1 MIFRNFDYVEVTLHS
16 EKLKLIWLF
25 LRFFVTLPASYKPN
39 MRKELFMSLA
49 AACCTLLA
57 LSCAQ
62 QKESADNQEPLTVG
76 NPYMPLWEHI
86 PDGEPYVFEDPDQPG
101 KYRVY
106 VYGSHDDLVDAYCG
120 RDQVVWSASVDSL
133 NRWRYD
139 GTILVVDKN
148 RDGQP
153 FDSAG
158 TADVLYAPDVTMVT
172 GKDGKKTYYLFPN
185 DQTGFRNGLIAKSD
199 RPDGPFEVCN
209 WSKENPDQVDGVL
222 QFDPAVFVDDDG
234 RVYGYWGFERSYAA
248 EFDPETMA
256 TVKPGTEIVED
267 MISGRNQPGRF
278 RFFEAS
284 SIRKVKDKYIFIY
297 SRFTEDG
304 EFGLPTSNY
313 TLAYAYSDAPL
324 GPWTYGGTIIDG
336 RAREKN
342 EQGNVIASAVPD
354 GNTHGSICEI
364 NGQWYVFYHRQT
376 GTDEYARQA
385 MVAPI
390 DVKVTEGPG
399 GKVEISEGEYNSL
412 GFARNGLDPFERHS
426 AGIACWLTGP
436 KPAVHNWPS
445 NTFYGSY
452 VEAGYGGQANMT
464 KQQAIASK
472 EKYDAPYDLRYNTN
486 RVVNNTD
493 GSIVG
498 YKYFNFDAG
507 RLASPDNLMLVLR
520 LVPEGID
527 GTIEVMMDRPWASQG
542 GKKIGEA
549 ALKADMPKTVTDV
562 AIGISKEAQEKHLAG
577 KHAFFFIFK
586 SDTKEKS
593 LCTLEDFVFT
603 FAPVNR

>member
-1 MIFRNFDYVEVTLHS
+1 M
-16 EKLKLIWLF
+16 KLMSIILGG
-25 LRFFVTLPASYKPN
+25 AS
-39 MRKELFMSLA
+39 
-49 AACCTLLA
+49 LLA
-57 LSCAQ
+57 LNACQSQ
-62 QKESADNQEPLTVG
+62 VQNESTSDQLTTVG

-106 VYGSHDDLVDAYCG
+106 VYGSHDDLITMYCG
-120 RDQVVWSASVDSL
+120 RNQVVWSASVDSL
-133 NRWRYD
+133 NNWRYD

-148 RDGQP
+148 RDGEP

-158 TADVLYAPDVTMVT
+158 TADVLYAPDVTLVT
-172 GKDGKKTYYLFPN
+172 DANGKKTYYLFPN

-209 WSKENPDQVDGVL
+209 WSKDDPNQVDGVL
-222 QFDPAVFVDDDG
+222 KFDPAVFVDDDG

-256 TVKPGTEIVED
+256 TVKPGTEIIED

-278 RFFEAS
+278 KFFEAS
-284 SIRKVKDKYIFIY
+284 SIRKIKDKYIFIY
-297 SRFTEDG
+297 SRFTEEG

-313 TLAYAYSDAPL
+313 TLAYCYGDSPL

-336 RAREKN
+336 RAREKD

-390 DVKVTEGPG
+390 DVKVEEGKG
-399 GKVEISEGEYNSL
+399 GKVEISEGEYNSQ
-412 GFARNGLDPFERHS
+412 GFALNGLDPFERHS

-436 KPAVHNWPS
+436 KPATHEWPN

-452 VEAGYGGQANMT
+452 VEASYGGEPGM
-464 KQQAIASK
+464 SK
-472 EKYDAPYDLRYNTN
+472 EEALANKAKYDAPYDIRYNTN

-498 YKYFNFDAG
+498 YKYFNFDAE
-507 RLASPDNLMLVLR
+507 RLATKDNLMLVVR
-520 LVPEGID
+520 LIPEGIEGD
-527 GTIEVMMDRPWASQG
+527 IDIMIDRPWISQG
-542 GKKIGEA
+542 GTKIGEIH
-549 ALKADMPKTVTDV
+549 LLADMEKKVWDI
-562 AIGISKEAQEKHLAG
+562 AAGIRNEVKEKNLAG
-577 KHAFFFIFK
+577 KHALFFVFH
-586 SDTKEKS
+586 SDIKDQS
-593 LCTLEDFVFT
+593 LCTLEDLVFT
-603 FAPVNR
+603 FAPVN

>member
-1 MIFRNFDYVEVTLHS
+1 MKLRNLMLCSTAL
-16 EKLKLIWLF
+16 
-25 LRFFVTLPASYKPN
+25 
-39 MRKELFMSLA
+39 LA
-49 AACCTLLA
+49 IAACQNQSQ
-57 LSCAQ
+57 LSTVNCQ
-62 QKESADNQEPLTVG
+62 LSTVG

-106 VYGSHDDLVDAYCG
+106 VYGSHDDLITAYCG

-133 NRWRYD
+133 NNWRYD
-139 GTILVVDKN
+139 GEILVVNKN

-158 TADVLYAPDVTMVT
+158 TADVLYAPDVTLVT
-172 GKDGKKTYYLFPN
+172 DKDGNKTYYLFPN
-185 DQTGFRNGLIAKSD
+185 DQTGFRNGLIAKSA

-209 WSKENPDQVDGVL
+209 WSKDDPNKVDGVL

-234 RVYGYWGFERSYAA
+234 RAYGYWGFERSYAA

-267 MISGRNQPGRF
+267 MISGRYQEGEF
-278 RFFEAS
+278 SFFEAS
-284 SIRKVKDKYIFIY
+284 SIRKIKDKYVFIY
-297 SRFTEDG
+297 SRFTKNG
-304 EFGLPTSNY
+304 EFGLPVSNY

-336 RAREKN
+336 RAREKD
-342 EQGNVIASAVPD
+342 EQGNVIASATPD

-390 DVKVTEGPG
+390 NVNVEDGPG
-399 GKVEISEGEYNSL
+399 GRVLISEGEYNSE
-412 GFARNGLDPFERHS
+412 GFALNGLDPLERHS
-426 AGIACWLTGP
+426 AGIACWYTGP
-436 KPAVHNWPS
+436 KPATHEWPN

-452 VEAGYGGQANMT
+452 VASGYGDSN
-464 KQQAIASK
+464 KF
-472 EKYDAPYDLRYNTN
+472 EAPYDVRNNNTN
-486 RVVNNTD
+486 FVVNNTD

-498 YKYFNFDAG
+498 YKYFNLDALQG
-507 RLASPDNLMLVLR
+507 KKNVQLLLNII
-520 LVPEGID
+520 PEGID
-527 GTIEVMMDRPWASQG
+527 GTIEVMADRPWASQRG
-542 GKKIGEA
+542 LTLGKVDV
-549 ALKADMPKTVTDV
+549 KADMTPQNPIEL
-562 AIGISKEAQEKHLAG
+562 AIPLPGISGLAG
-577 KHAFFFIFK
+577 KHAIFFVFK

-593 LCTLEDFVFT
+593 LCWLTDFVFT
-603 FAPVNR
+603 FDN

>member
-1 MIFRNFDYVEVTLHS
+1 MKLRNLMLCGAIATAITACQNPA
-16 EKLKLIWLF
+16 KLST
-25 LRFFVTLPASYKPN
+25 VN
-39 MRKELFMSLA
+39 
-49 AACCTLLA
+49 CQ
-57 LSCAQ
+57 LST
-62 QKESADNQEPLTVG
+62 PG

-106 VYGSHDDLVDAYCG
+106 VYGSHDDLITAYCG
-120 RDQVVWSASVDSL
+120 RDQVVWSAAVDSL
-133 NRWRYD
+133 NNWRYD
-139 GTILVVDKN
+139 GEILVVDKN
-148 RDGQP
+148 RDGEP

-158 TADVLYAPDVTMVT
+158 TADVLYAPDVTMT
-172 GKDGKKTYYLFPN
+172 TDATGKKTYWLFPN

-209 WSKENPDQVDGVL
+209 WSKDDPNQVDGVL
-222 QFDPAVFVDDDG
+222 KFDPAVFVDDDG

-267 MISGRNQPGRF
+267 MISGRNQPGVF

-284 SIRKVKDKYIFIY
+284 SIRKIKDKYVFIY

-313 TLAYAYSDAPL
+313 TLAYCYSNNPL

-336 RAREKN
+336 RGREKD
-342 EQGNVIASAVPD
+342 EQGNVIASATPD

-390 DVKVTEGPG
+390 KVNVKEGKG
-399 GKVEISEGEYNSL
+399 GKVEISEGEYNSE
-412 GFARNGLDPFERHS
+412 GFALDGLDPFETHS
-426 AGIACWLTGP
+426 AGIACWYTGP
-436 KPAVHNWPS
+436 KPATHEWPN

-452 VEAGYGGQANMT
+452 VASGYGDSD
-464 KQQAIASK
+464 KF
-472 EKYDAPYDLRYNTN
+472 EAPYDIRNNTN
-486 RVVNNTD
+486 FVVNNTD

-498 YKYFNFDAG
+498 YKYFNFKAE
-507 RLASPDNLMLVLR
+507 RLANKANLMLCLR

-527 GTIEVMMDRPWASQG
+527 GTIEVMMDRPWVSQG
-542 GKKIGEA
+542 GKKIGEI
-549 ALKADMPKTVTDV
+549 ALKADMPKELRTM
-562 AIGISKEAQEKHLAG
+562 AIGISKEAQEKDLIG
-577 KHAFFFIFK
+577 QHAIFFVFK

-593 LCTLEDFVFT
+593 LCWLTDFVFT
-603 FAPVNR
+603 YDE

>member
-1 MIFRNFDYVEVTLHS
+1 MKLRNLILCGAIATAITACQNPA
-16 EKLKLIWLF
+16 KLST
-25 LRFFVTLPASYKPN
+25 VN
-39 MRKELFMSLA
+39 
-49 AACCTLLA
+49 CQ
-57 LSCAQ
+57 LST
-62 QKESADNQEPLTVG
+62 PG

-106 VYGSHDDLVDAYCG
+106 VYGSHDDLITAYCG
-120 RDQVVWSASVDSL
+120 RDQVVWSAAVDSL
-133 NRWRYD
+133 NNWRYD
-139 GTILVVDKN
+139 GEILVVDKN
-148 RDGQP
+148 RDGEP

-158 TADVLYAPDVTMVT
+158 TADVLYAPDVTMT
-172 GKDGKKTYYLFPN
+172 TDATGKKTYWLFPN

-209 WSKENPDQVDGVL
+209 WSKDDPNQVDGVL
-222 QFDPAVFVDDDG
+222 KFDPAVFVDDDG

-267 MISGRNQPGRF
+267 MISGRNQPGVF

-284 SIRKVKDKYIFIY
+284 SIRKIKDKYVFIY

-313 TLAYAYSDAPL
+313 TLAYCYSDNPL

-336 RAREKN
+336 RGREKD
-342 EQGNVIASAVPD
+342 EQGNVIASATPD

-390 DVKVTEGPG
+390 RVKVQEGKG
-399 GKVEISEGEYNSL
+399 GRVEISEGEYNSN
-412 GFARNGLDPFERHS
+412 GFALDGLDPFETHS
-426 AGIACWLTGP
+426 AGIACWYTGP
-436 KPAVHNWPS
+436 KPATHEWPN

-452 VEAGYGGQANMT
+452 VASGYGDSD
-464 KQQAIASK
+464 KF
-472 EKYDAPYDLRYNTN
+472 EAPYDIRNNTN
-486 RVVNNTD
+486 FVVNNTD

-498 YKYFNFDAG
+498 YKYFNFKAE
-507 RLASPDNLMLVLR
+507 RLANKANLMLCLR

-527 GTIEVMMDRPWASQG
+527 GTIEVMMDRPWVSQG
-542 GKKIGEA
+542 GKKIGEI
-549 ALKADMPKTVTDV
+549 ALKADMPKELRTMAV
-562 AIGISKEAQEKHLAG
+562 GISKEAQEKDLIG
-577 KHAFFFIFK
+577 QHAIFFVFK

-593 LCTLEDFVFT
+593 LCWLTDFVFT
-603 FAPVNR
+603 YDE

>member
-1 MIFRNFDYVEVTLHS
+1 M
-16 EKLKLIWLF
+16 KLMSIILGG
-25 LRFFVTLPASYKPN
+25 AS
-39 MRKELFMSLA
+39 
-49 AACCTLLA
+49 LLA
-57 LSCAQ
+57 MTACQSQVQNDSCCSSQ
-62 QKESADNQEPLTVG
+62 LTTVG

-106 VYGSHDDLVDAYCG
+106 VYGSHDDLITMYCG
-120 RDQVVWSASVDSL
+120 RNQVVWSASVDSL
-133 NRWRYD
+133 NNWRYD

-148 RDGQP
+148 RDGEP

-158 TADVLYAPDVTMVT
+158 TADVLFAPDVTLVT
-172 GKDGKKTYYLFPN
+172 DKDGKKTYYLFPN

-209 WSKENPDQVDGVL
+209 WSKNDPNQVDGVL
-222 QFDPAVFVDDDG
+222 KFDPAVFVDNDG

-256 TVKPGTEIVED
+256 TVKPGTEIIED
-267 MISGRNQPGRF
+267 MISGRNQEGRF
-278 RFFEAS
+278 KFFEAS
-284 SIRKVKDKYIFIY
+284 SIRKIKDKYVFIY

-313 TLAYAYSDAPL
+313 TLAYAYSDNPL

-336 RAREKN
+336 RAREKD

-390 DVKVTEGPG
+390 EVKVEEGKG
-399 GKVEISEGEYNSL
+399 GKVEISEGEYNSQ
-412 GFARNGLDPFERHS
+412 GFALNGLDPFERHS

-436 KPAVHNWPS
+436 KPSIHEWPN
-445 NTFYGSY
+445 NTFFGSY
-452 VEAGYGGQANMT
+452 VEASYGGEPGM
-464 KQQAIASK
+464 SK
-472 EKYDAPYDLRYNTN
+472 EEALANKAKYDAPYDIRYNTN
-486 RVVNNTD
+486 RVINNTD

-498 YKYFNFDAG
+498 YKYFNFDAD
-507 RLASPDNLMLVLR
+507 RLATKDNLMLVLR
-520 LVPEGID
+520 LIPEGIEGD
-527 GTIEVMMDRPWASQG
+527 IDIMLDRPWISQG
-542 GKKIGEA
+542 GTKIGEIH
-549 ALKADMPKTVTDV
+549 LLADMEKKVWDI
-562 AIGISKEAQEKHLAG
+562 AAGIRNEIKEKSLAG
-577 KHAFFFIFK
+577 KHALFFVFH
-586 SDTKEKS
+586 SDTKDQS
-593 LCTLEDFVFT
+593 LCTLEDLVFT
-603 FAPVNR
+603 FDTAK